1 MKGREP
7 SPPLGDDAVFGVS
20 GFRSRVAESFTPQVV
35 LRLAQAFATVVRE
48 RGGTS
53 VVVGR
58 DTRPSG
64 ASAFHAATAGL
75 TASGLNALDVGI
87 APTPT
92 VLHAAAA
99 YEADGCMTFTASHN
113 PAEWNG
119 VEFAAENGRLLAAE
133 EREELARAFERGAC
147 ALAPWDA
154 QGCVS
159 VRDDAIDR
167 HIERILALPEVDAEA
182 VGERRPRVVI
192 DACNGAGSVISPALL
207 RRLGC
212 DVVELFCTPDGR
224 FPRSTEP
231 TGEGLDALRKAVRSE
246 DADIGFAHDVDADR
260 TVIVDERGEFVPEEY
275 TFALVAD
282 AILRDDRRPVVTT
295 VVTGGLVDEVAAAHG
310 VDVFRTPVGV
320 GHVVD
325 RMCEVDAAVGGESTG
340 GVVIPGTH
348 MTADGIAALAVI
360 VTAMARGR
368 MSVSAWAAGFRRYHL
383 VKAKAPMDSSIDVED
398 ALGAVVDMYPDAPMN
413 RMDGLKLEF
422 GDAWLA
428 VRPSGTEPVLRVF
441 AESPDL
447 DLARGLVARA
457 LERVREVTG

>member
-1 MKGREP
+1 MTGRDP
-7 SPPLGDDAVFGVS
+7 TPPVGDDAVFGVS
-20 GFRSRVAESFTPQVV
+20 GFRSRVAESFTPLVV
-35 LRLAQAFATVVRE
+35 LRLTQAFATLVRK

-64 ASAFHAATAGL
+64 ISAFHAAAAGL
-75 TASGLNALDVGI
+75 TASGLNVVDVGV

-99 YEADGCMTFTASHN
+99 YGADGCMTITASHN

-133 EREELARAFERGAC
+133 EREALASAFERGST
-147 ALAPWDA
+147 ALAAWDA
-154 QGCVS
+154 QGRHA
-159 VRDDAIDR
+159 VRDDAIDQ
-167 HIERILALPEVDAEA
+167 HIERILGLPEVDAEA
-182 VGERRPRVVI
+182 VSERRPRVVI
-192 DACNGAGSVISPALL
+192 DACNGAGSTISPALL

-212 DVVELFCTPDGR
+212 DVVELYCTPDGR

-231 TGEGLDALRKAVRSE
+231 TGEGIGALREAVRNE
-246 DADIGFAHDVDADR
+246 GADIGFAHDVDADR
-260 TVIVDERGEFVPEEY
+260 TVLVDERGEFLPEEY

-295 VVTGGLVDEVAAAHG
+295 AVTGGLVDEVAAAHG

-325 RMCEVDAAVGGESTG
+325 RMREVDAAVGGESTG

-348 MTADGIAALAVI
+348 LTADGIAALAVI
-360 VTAMARGR
+360 VTGMARGD
-368 MSVSAWAAGFRRYHL
+368 MSLSAWAARFRRYHL
-383 VKAKAPMDSSIDVED
+383 VKAKAPMDGAMDVEN
-398 ALGAVVDMYPDAPMN
+398 ALAALVGMYPDASMN

-422 GDAWLA
+422 GDAWLV

-441 AESPDL
+441 AESPDR
-447 DLARGLVARA
+447 DRAEGLVAQA

>member
-1 MKGREP
+1 
-7 SPPLGDDAVFGVS
+7 
-20 GFRSRVAESFTPQVV
+20 
-35 LRLAQAFATVVRE
+35 
-48 RGGTS
+48 
-53 VVVGR
+53 
-58 DTRPSG
+58 
-64 ASAFHAATAGL
+64 
-75 TASGLNALDVGI
+75 
-87 APTPT
+87 
-92 VLHAAAA
+92 
-99 YEADGCMTFTASHN
+99 
-113 PAEWNG
+113 
-119 VEFAAENGRLLAAE
+119 
-133 EREELARAFERGAC
+133 
-147 ALAPWDA
+147 
-154 QGCVS
+154 
-159 VRDDAIDR
+159 
-167 HIERILALPEVDAEA
+167 
-182 VGERRPRVVI
+182 
-192 DACNGAGSVISPALL
+192 
-207 RRLGC
+207 
-212 DVVELFCTPDGR
+212 VVELFCTPDGR

-231 TGEGLDALRKAVRSE
+231 TGEGLDALREAVRRE

-325 RMCEVDAAVGGESTG
+325 RMREANAAVGGESTG

-360 VTAMARGR
+360 VTAMARDGV
-368 MSVSAWAAGFRRYHL
+368 SVSAWVARFRRYHL
-383 VKAKAPMDSSIDVED
+383 VKAKAPMDSSTDVED
-398 ALGAVVDMYPDAPMN
+398 ALGAVVDMYPDASMN

-441 AESPDL
+441 AESPEL
-447 DLARGLVARA
+447 DRARGLVAGA